1 MHPVLFHL
9 GGVTVY
15 TYGVLVAT
23 GVLIG
28 LWVARRQARRAG
40 LDPERIWNLGIYMV
54 LAALVT
60 AKLWLVVLYWSY
72 YVEHPRELFALST
85 LQSGG
90 VFYGGFLGAVAVL
103 LLYCWRQ
110 RLPVLAVGDVF
121 APALALGQAGL
132 APVGRHVHQPAG
144 RAARGHAA
152 RGASASNPA
161 LRSLRRISQL
171 PDSAGTRS
179 PAAVHRPVV
188 RHLPGAVR
196 TGAGN
201 DRIFPQRSG
210 SHPALRRQRVLDATD
225 QRRPRGCRAVAGVA
239 RPHGTSHGRSAG
251 SRHGRA
257 PVG

>member
-85 LQSGG
+85 LQSGV
-90 VFYGGFLGAVAVL
+90 VFSAQSPCCCSTAGDSGCRCWRSVTCSHPRWHWDTASAAWAVL
-103 LLYCWRQ
+103 LR
-110 RLPVLAVGDVF
+110 V
-121 APALALGQAGL
+121 
-132 APVGRHVHQPAG
+132 
-144 RAARGHAA
+144 AA
-152 RGASASNPA
+152 GAS
-161 LRSLRRISQL
+161 
-171 PDSAGTRS
+171 
-179 PAAVHRPVV
+179 
-188 RHLPGAVR
+188 
-196 TGAGN
+196 
-201 DRIFPQRSG
+201 
-210 SHPALRRQRVLDATD
+210 
-225 QRRPRGCRAVAGVA
+225 RPRCRGL
-239 RPHGTSHGRSAG
+239 
-251 SRHGRA
+251 
-257 PVG
+257 